1 MQGVVRHWESDPQY
15 AQGFVIPLLIGAV
28 LWQRRQ
34 HFPHFCDKL
43 SWWGVALVALGLMLH
58 LWATRYFYETFDV
71 LALIPCVAAC
81 LWCMGG
87 WQLVKWSWPGLI
99 LMLFM
104 VPLPFRI
111 EQMMSLPLRG
121 VACRGTVVLLQILG
135 FPAVA
140 ESNVVLVD
148 TVEIGVIE
156 ACNGLGMIVTLSA
169 LTTSVVFFSNKPWW
183 QKGIVV
189 ISALPIALLANIL
202 RIASTA
208 ILYEVSGSSTA
219 DLFYHDL
226 AGWFMMPVALFL
238 LWLEFLVLA
247 KLIVPMEAP
256 ADDDFLKLV
265 GLQTKANNSNVSLQM

>member
-1 MQGVVRHWESDPQY
+1 MRHWESDPQY

-34 HFPHFCDKL
+34 TVPDRPRRL
-43 SWWGVALVALGLMLH
+43 SWGGVALAALGLALH
-58 LWATRYFYETFDV
+58 LWAIYYFYETFDV
-71 LALIPCVAAC
+71 LSLIPCVAAC
-81 LWCMGG
+81 LWCIGG
-87 WQLVKWSWPGLI
+87 WPLVRWSWPGLV

-104 VPLPFRI
+104 VPLPFRV
-111 EQMMSLPLRG
+111 EQLMSMPLRG

-169 LTTSVVFFSNKPWW
+169 LTTTVVFFSDKPWW
-183 QKGIVV
+183 QKTIV
-189 ISALPIALLANIL
+189 ILSALPIALFANIL

-208 ILYEVSGSSTA
+208 VLYEWSGSSTA

-247 KLIVPMEAP
+247 KLLVPVEAL
-256 ADDDFLKLV
+256 ADDDMLKLV
-265 GLQTKANNSNVSLQM
+265 GLQTKASNTNVSLKA